1 MSGGYVGILW
11 VELHFPEAGS
21 LKGKRKYVQS
31 AKAQLQR
38 RFGASVAE
46 VAHHDLWQRAGLTAA
61 FAARELGEL
70 DKLMDDAERYLGG
83 QEWEL
88 EPGGARGGD
97 GRVSE
102 RMRRVNESVREVVSE
117 AIVGLKD
124 PRIGFVTVTGVDTS
138 PDLRVSTIYVSVLGS
153 KKKQRKSLEGLN
165 SSAGALQEHLATEL
179 RMKRTPQLTFEYD
192 PTVEQGVRM
201 SKLIDELTPDDEPQ
215 D

>member
-1 MSGGYVGILW
+1 VSGGYVGILW

-70 DKLMDDAERYLGG
+70 DKLMDDAERYLGA

-88 EPGGARGGD
+88 S
-97 GRVSE
+97 RV
-102 RMRRVNESVREVVSE
+102 VREVV
-117 AIVGLKD
+117 
-124 PRIGFVTVTGVDTS
+124 
-138 PDLRVSTIYVSVLGS
+138 
-153 KKKQRKSLEGLN
+153 
-165 SSAGALQEHLATEL
+165 
-179 RMKRTPQLTFEYD
+179 
-192 PTVEQGVRM
+192 TVE
-201 SKLIDELTPDDEPQ
+201 
-215 D
+215 